1 VIRAVGFD
9 LDDTLLDHRG
19 AASRAIAELVRA
31 QKWVYQGGFDFGL
44 EWQHLE
50 EAHFA
55 QYIAGK
61 LTTGGQR
68 RARMRDFVAMAGM
81 DFQDGEL
88 DQLFEEFLFL
98 YAKSWAAFP
107 DVFPT
112 LETLRNAGFRMAVLT
127 SGLQSQQEAKLSR
140 MGVLEMFDSVLAIGT
155 LTAPKPDPRA
165 FLQLCSVFGRTQD
178 EVVYVGDDVFSD
190 VIAATKA
197 GLHGVWLNRD
207 GRDAPVGVRTQI
219 RTLTSLA
226 TTLSE
231 RNG

>member
-9 LDDTLLDHRG
+9 LDGTLLDHRG
-19 AASRAIAELVRA
+19 AASGAIAELVRA

-44 EWQHLE
+44 EWQRLE
-50 EAHFA
+50 EVHFA
-55 QYIAGK
+55 QYVAGN

-68 RARMRDFVAMAGM
+68 RARIRDFVAMAGM
-81 DFQDGEL
+81 DFQDRDL
-88 DQLFEEFLFL
+88 DQLFEEFLSL

-112 LETLRNAGFRMAVLT
+112 LETLRGAGFRMAVLT

-165 FLQLCSVFGRTQD
+165 FLQLCSVFGRSQD
-178 EVVYVGDDVFSD
+178 EVVYVGDDVHSD

-207 GRDAPVGVRTQI
+207 ALEEPAGVKAQI
-219 RTLTSLA
+219 PSLA
-226 TTLSE
+226 QLPGVVQTL
-231 RNG
+231 NG